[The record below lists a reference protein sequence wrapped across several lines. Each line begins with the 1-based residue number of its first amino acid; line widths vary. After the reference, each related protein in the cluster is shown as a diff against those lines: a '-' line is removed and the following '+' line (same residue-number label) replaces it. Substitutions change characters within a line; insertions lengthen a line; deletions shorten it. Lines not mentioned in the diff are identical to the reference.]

1 MLYNYVYNDIY
12 MYTII
17 CFVFPGLDGGA
28 YKANP

>member
-1 MLYNYVYNDIY
+1 

-28 YKANP
+28 YKANPWD